1 MRKGQMPTGA
11 QVAERGGRGGG
22 EMPPAAPERAVD
34 GSCGARDTAAVNGAM
49 SPRGEVDAGRQGRAP
64 AYDGADGRSQDA
76 AAGIHTQGAASLC
89 GVVQDGA
96 QGAALPQCAA
106 QAGGAQAASHSAVAD
121 AVRRDASDI
130 GGSGLV
136 RQSGKAAGQ
145 PRGDDAKH
153 AGKICPWWV
162 AYTFDNPLRQL
173 MHPPQKLLGPYVG
186 EGMRVVD
193 IGCGLGHFSL
203 GMARMVGPGGVVYAV
218 DVQEG
223 ALKVLRRR
231 ARRAGLMGR
240 MIPVLCPPRVIP
252 VQTPVD
258 FILACNVLHE
268 LPDPRAALAQAA
280 AILRPGGR
288 LYIMEPL
295 GHVGAERFEQE
306 VTMAQEAGLI
316 LESRPKVFRERSA
329 IVRKE
334 ETDQTA

>member
-11 QVAERGGRGGG
+11 PCAENGGRSVGAVAPG
-22 EMPPAAPERAVD
+22 APERVVD
-34 GSCGARDTAAVNGAM
+34 GPCGVRDAAAVNGAM

-64 AYDGADGRSQDA
+64 ACGGADGQ
-76 AAGIHTQGAASLC
+76 GLGAAYLC

-96 QGAALPQCAA
+96 QGAALPQSAA
-106 QAGGAQAASHSAVAD
+106 QAGGAQAASHATGAD
-121 AVRRDASDI
+121 AVRRDAPDI
-130 GGSGLV
+130 GGAGQV
-136 RQSGKAAGQ
+136 RHPGKAAGQ

-240 MIPVLCPPRVIP
+240 VIPVLCPPRVIP
-252 VQTPVD
+252 VKTPVD

-268 LPDPRAALAQAA
+268 LPDPGAALAQAA